1 MLSDEG
7 FEVRATADGR
17 EALSAL
23 DSWTPAIILLDL
35 MMPGMDGWAFRAEQ
49 LRRQDAAAT
58 VPVIVM
64 SAARSLKTDVESIAP
79 SAVLAKPFNLDD
91 LLETIHHVLSGSGQQ
106 PSLV

>member
-23 DSWTPAIILLDL
+23 DNWTPSIILLDL
-35 MMPGMDGWAFRAEQ
+35 MMPGMDGWAFREHQRKRA
-49 LRRQDAAAT
+49 DAAN

-79 SAVLAKPFNLDD
+79 AAVLAKPFNLDD
-91 LLETIHHVLSGSGQQ
+91 LLETIRRVLNTVQGQ
-106 PSLV
+106 PSLA